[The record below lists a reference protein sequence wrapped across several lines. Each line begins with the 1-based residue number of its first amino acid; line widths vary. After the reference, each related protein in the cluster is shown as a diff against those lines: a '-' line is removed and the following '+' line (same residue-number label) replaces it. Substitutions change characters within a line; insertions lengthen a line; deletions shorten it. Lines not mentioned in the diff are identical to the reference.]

1 MRTKKKKKKD
11 KMQNKNKEVAGKKIV
26 WDQIG

>member
-1 MRTKKKKKKD
+1 MRTKKKKKD